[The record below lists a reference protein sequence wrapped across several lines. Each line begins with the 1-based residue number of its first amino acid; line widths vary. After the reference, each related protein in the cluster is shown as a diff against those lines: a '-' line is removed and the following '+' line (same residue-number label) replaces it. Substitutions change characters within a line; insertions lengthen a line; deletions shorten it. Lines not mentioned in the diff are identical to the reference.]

1 MELQQLEIDLWQ
13 SLETATQF
21 PETAD
26 VRSLCT
32 ALEQTITDQ
41 PIAAQLAVAGEVL
54 MQLSEVYAAR
64 ANLLFSSWERQHNP
78 QEPVVDLEG
87 CVDLFVQSLSL
98 DVTDLFEEPEPLQY
112 PANRKKKTPRP
123 EGSVVGEVDKETLL
137 HWVDQMEQEQPLSE
151 LQMAAQIRE
160 LAHGENV
167 EEWVEAIANYLQR
180 VAAPIQL
187 LDLQAKLGMPIVE
200 VWLGLLLGAFDL
212 SQEGDFYSLSTL
224 WIRNCCEPSESFHEA
239 NTAD

>member
-1 MELQQLEIDLWQ
+1 MELQQLEIDLWL

-32 ALEQTITDQ
+32 ALEQTITEQ
-41 PIAAQLAVAGEVL
+41 PLAEQLAVAGDVL

-64 ANLLFSSWERQHNP
+64 AELMFSRWERRHNP

-112 PANRKKKTPRP
+112 PANRKKKTLSQ
-123 EGSVVGEVDKETLL
+123 EGSVVGEVDKEALL
-137 HWVDQMEQEQPLSE
+137 NWVDQMEQEQPLNE
-151 LQMAAQIRE
+151 LQMAEQIRE
-160 LAHGENV
+160 LAHGESV
-167 EEWVEAIANYLQR
+167 EEWVRAIAQYLQHLHSNIR
-180 VAAPIQL
+180 LP
-187 LDLQAKLGMPIVE
+187 DLQQALKMSIVE
-200 VWLGLLLGAFDL
+200 LWIGLLLG
-212 SQEGDFYSLSTL
+212 GYSLEQQGEFYNSQTL
-224 WIRNCCEPSESFHEA
+224 WITGA
-239 NTAD
+239 NKGV